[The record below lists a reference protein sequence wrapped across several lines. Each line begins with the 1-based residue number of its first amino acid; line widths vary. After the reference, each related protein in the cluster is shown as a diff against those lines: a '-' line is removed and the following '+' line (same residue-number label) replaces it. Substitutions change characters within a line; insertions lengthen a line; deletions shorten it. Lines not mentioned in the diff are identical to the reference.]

1 MFPDGVQYR
10 KGVANAIA
18 MYYIQCNIFS
28 YIYFRSESLYFK
40 KVKKFSVN
48 CEDNGSVAMP
58 VPGLDAQYWVT
69 RELCNAQ
76 MKLVP

>member
-10 KGVANAIA
+10 KDVANAIA
-18 MYYIQCNIFS
+18 MYYIPCNIFS

-58 VPGLDAQYWVT
+58 GLKAQYRVT

>member
-18 MYYIQCNIFS
+18 YDIQCNIFS
-28 YIYFRSESLYFK
+28 YVYFRSEPLCFK
-40 KVKKFSVN
+40 KIKKFLVN
-48 CEDNGSVAMP
+48 CEDNGSVALP
-58 VPGLDAQYWVT
+58 VPGLKAQYRVT